1 MERLM
6 IRAEL
11 EDAVKFEVLTN
22 WLVEE
27 IERDYISI
35 ENLKKLLKALDV
47 PMNEG
52 NEE

>member
-6 IRAEL
+6 MRTEF

-22 WLVEE
+22 WLVAE
-27 IERDYISI
+27 IEKDYISI

-47 PMNEG
+47 SMNEG
-52 NEE
+52 DE